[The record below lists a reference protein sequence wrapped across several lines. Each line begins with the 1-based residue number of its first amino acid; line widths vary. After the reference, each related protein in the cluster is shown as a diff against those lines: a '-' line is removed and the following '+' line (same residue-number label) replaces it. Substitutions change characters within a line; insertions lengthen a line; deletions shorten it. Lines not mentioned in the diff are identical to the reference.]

1 MENKS
6 LKNQIVKEV
15 KKLLNQQTGTILGAV
30 DERLVNLKIKIDKKL
45 EAIEERWSKKFDK
58 LTTTLDNF
66 LKRITIWKMNLL

>member
-6 LKNQIVKEV
+6 LKNQIIKEV

-30 DERLVNLKIKIDKKL
+30 DERLVKLEIKIDKKL